1 MTLLFPVFIPL
12 ISGLVTGLGLFRSR
26 TSRSVFVGAAT
37 LLTSGVLFWL
47 VFRGEGLR
55 LNALR
60 LTENLTII
68 FYIDGLTR
76 VFSGLIAFLWPLA
89 TLYAFEYMEHEG
101 RENTFFAYY
110 LMSYGVTAGIAL
122 SGNLFTLYAF
132 YELLTL
138 VTLPLVLHKLDTASI
153 RAGRMYLYYS
163 ISGAALAF
171 IGMIFVLSYGTNP
184 STAFIYGGML
194 NTARIAEKKDLMLAV
209 FLMSFIGFGVKAA
222 IFPLHHW
229 LPTVSVA
236 PTPVTALLHA
246 VAVVK
251 AGAFAIIRIIYYSFG
266 VNFLRGTWAQYAAM
280 GLAIFTI
287 VYGSTMAVRE
297 QHFKRRLA
305 YSTVSNL
312 SYIVFGA
319 TLMTPLGL
327 TGALTHMLF
336 HGLMKITLFFCAG
349 AVLVRTERE
358 YVQDLRGFGRV
369 MPFTFGVFTVAA
381 MALVGVPPLAGFISK
396 WSLATAAAAAGG
408 WEVVAGIGAL
418 IVSAILTAV
427 YLFTIVVQALFMPLN
442 ASSAALAGRS
452 YDPGWR
458 MKLPLAILTAAII
471 ALGVYSV
478 PLVRFL
484 TEVASGLHS
493 GLY

>member
-1 MTLLFPVFIPL
+1 MLLLLPVLIPVVGGLTVGLGAFRGRLIRSIFIEAVTLATSALLAWLIVNGQGMTLH
-12 ISGLVTGLGLFRSR
+12 
-26 TSRSVFVGAAT
+26 
-37 LLTSGVLFWL
+37 
-47 VFRGEGLR
+47 
-55 LNALR
+55 ALR
-60 LTENLTII
+60 LTENLTIV
-68 FYIDGLTR
+68 FHIDGLTR

-89 TLYAFEYMEHEG
+89 TLYAFEYMEHES
-101 RENTFFAYY
+101 RESTFFAYY
-110 LMSYGVTAGIAL
+110 LMSYGVTVGIAL

-138 VTLPLVLHKLDTASI
+138 ITLPLVLHKMDATSN

-171 IGMIFVLSYGTNP
+171 IGMIFVLTYATNP
-184 STAFIYGGML
+184 STAFIYGGVI
-194 NTARIAEKKDLMLAV
+194 NSARVAGNKDLLLAV
-209 FLMSFIGFGVKAA
+209 FLMSFVGFGVKAA

-251 AGAFAIIRIIYYSFG
+251 AGAFAIIRLIYYSFG
-266 VNFLRGTWAQYAAM
+266 AHFLRGTWAQYAAM
-280 GLAIFTI
+280 ALAMFTI
-287 VYGSTMAVRE
+287 VYGSAMAVKE

-312 SYIVFGA
+312 SYVVFGA
-319 TLMTPLGL
+319 TLMTPAGL
-327 TGALTHMLF
+327 AGSLTHMLF
-336 HGLMKITLFFCAG
+336 HGVMKITLFFCAG
-349 AVLVRTERE
+349 AVLVQTERE

-396 WSLATAAAAAGG
+396 WNLATAAASSGQGLAYVG
-408 WEVVAGIGAL
+408 VGAL

-427 YLFTIVVQALFMPLN
+427 YLFTVVVTAQFMPLN
-442 ASSAALAGRS
+442 ASSAALAGRKL
-452 YDPGWR
+452 DPGWR
-458 MKLPLAILTAAII
+458 MKLPLAVLTVAIV
-471 ALGVYSV
+471 ALGVWSV
-478 PLVRFL
+478 PLVQFL
-484 TEVASGLHS
+484 LRVASGL
-493 GLY
+493 Y